1 MHIVLQCTCAGGARR
16 APSAPSPPPR
26 RPWPPARGRRRRLA
40 RVDEHST
47 AQPSPTHFHL
57 AASSSAPARGGTPP
71 ARRSWCPP
79 RHVHRPTQR
88 LAAGEEGR
96 KGGSLERVGPRRN
109 TALRMDTP
117 PNLSSLC
124 CLLMEGSSL
133 FLSLSLIYCFSLHS
147 LRWMNNV
154 G

>member
-1 MHIVLQCTCAGGARR
+1 MIAMYLGNHAYCVAMYLRGRCTQ
-16 APSAPSPPPR
+16 SAISSVTSASPPLAADAL
-26 RPWPPARGRRRRLA
+26 PAS
-40 RVDEHST
+40 DEHST

-96 KGGSLERVGPRRN
+96 KGGGLERVGPRRN

-133 FLSLSLIYCFSLHS
+133 FLSLSA
-147 LRWMNNV
+147 
-154 G
+154 